1 MSKSEGAEFVKW
13 LPLLLEAL
21 RSLNG
26 AAKPKEVSSWISRKL
41 DLPPEVTEAT
51 TKSGIL
57 QFHNQV
63 QWARQYLVW
72 EGLVGSSKYGIWNL
86 TEKGEKTKLTDQKAR
101 QIFLKWVRIHAERRA
116 QKSNQGSLLEVEKE
130 QPIEG
135 NEPPDPV
142 SEFRATLLSTLKNI
156 DPQGFERFITQLL
169 LEMGFERAENTPF
182 TCDGGIDGYGLMR
195 VSEFIWYRV
204 VYQCKRYTD
213 KSVSR
218 SEVGDFRNAMLGRAD
233 KGIIFTTSRFSP
245 DAKMEAERDG
255 VPPVE
260 LVDGERLVGI
270 IENLEFGIIPVKTF
284 VIDENFMNR
293 FMSKNFI

>member
-13 LPLLLEAL
+13 LPHLLDAL

-26 AAKPKEVSSWISRKL
+26 AAKPKEVSSWIAKKL
-41 DLPPEVTEAT
+41 DLPPEVTEST

-86 TEKGEKTKLTDQKAR
+86 TEKGEKTNLSDREAR

-116 QKSNQGSLLEVEKE
+116 HKSSQESSSEAVTE
-130 QPIEG
+130 QIEDH
-135 NEPPDPV
+135 EPPDPV
-142 SEFRATLLSTLKNI
+142 SEFRATLLSTLRNF

-182 TCDGGIDGYGLMR
+182 TCDRGIDGYGLMR

-204 VYQCKRYTD
+204 VYQCK
-213 KSVSR
+213 S
-218 SEVGDFRNAMLGRAD
+218 
-233 KGIIFTTSRFSP
+233 
-245 DAKMEAERDG
+245 
-255 VPPVE
+255 
-260 LVDGERLVGI
+260 
-270 IENLEFGIIPVKTF
+270 
-284 VIDENFMNR
+284 
-293 FMSKNFI
+293 